1 MKSLRLVFLAGLA
14 FAAPAIAFD
23 AADTIQAN
31 GTIEYAFTPGA
42 DAAAV
47 IERRIDAARLQ
58 ILVQAFTFTHRGIA
72 DALIRAHHR
81 GVSVHLLV
89 DKEQTDAV
97 ESAAMHALVE
107 AGVAVFTDAEHSAAH
122 NKVIVIDP
130 AGEQPILITGS
141 FNFTFAAQYRN
152 AENVLVL
159 VGNRELARA
168 FYGNWQVHRE
178 HSMALRRSRTR

>member
-1 MKSLRLVFLAGLA
+1 MKSLRLVLLAGLA

-42 DAAAV
+42 DAAAL
-47 IERRIDAARLQ
+47 IERRIDAARRQ
-58 ILVQAFTFTHRGIA
+58 ILVQTFTFTHRGIA
-72 DALIRAHHR
+72 DALIRAYRR
-81 GVSVHLLV
+81 GVSVHLLA
-89 DKEQTDAV
+89 DKEQTDAI
-97 ESAAMHALVE
+97 ESAAMHALVD
-107 AGVAVFTDAEHSAAH
+107 AGVPVFTDGQHSAAH

-130 AGEQPILITGS
+130 DGEHPVLITGS

-168 FYGNWQVHRE
+168 FYVNWEVHRE
-178 HSMALRRSRTR
+178 HSIALIRSKVR